1 MLNIYLFKERKNDEA
16 LDDYMIDGA
25 KNYELLEKVEHGIEP
40 QSAAVERKPR
50 WSS

>member
-1 MLNIYLFKERKNDEA
+1 MNGA

-40 QSAAVERKPR
+40 QSVAVERKPR